1 MQTTPR
7 IVPPAPS
14 HVSTPG
20 DGEGLP
26 RRLGVWSAAAAA
38 VGLTIGSGIF
48 RVPATVAAES
58 GSVGAIALVW
68 VLGGL
73 ITLCGALTVAE
84 LAAAFPR
91 AGGIY
96 AYLREGYGPLP
107 AFLFGWSWFFI
118 RSAASAGTALVFVA
132 YLGTFVPLDAL
143 GQRLAAVALIV
154 LVGAANYRSVRLGA
168 AIQDAS
174 TAAKVLALLATA
186 AVLFALGRASGGA
199 LASPP
204 TFAPAELGGMGVAL
218 VAALFAYDGWIAA
231 TLIAGE
237 VRDPQRAL
245 PRALAWGAA
254 IIIVTYLAINA
265 AYLYA
270 LPLAE
275 LAGSKAVAVDAVT
288 RVAGAGG
295 AAVIAALVMLSTFGG
310 LNAGLMTGPRVYYAM
325 AEDGLFFRRVA
336 AVHPRYGTPHVAVV
350 LLVVLTALNASVRT
364 FEQLAEAFVLLLY
377 PFLALTVAA
386 VFVLRRRRPD
396 LPRPY
401 RTAGYPLV
409 PAIFLVG
416 TIAMMVNAL
425 VERPAATLLGA
436 GIVAA
441 GVPVYF
447 AWRAAAPRNPAPPT
461 AAA

>member
-1 MQTTPR
+1 MRTTPVADPL
-7 IVPPAPS
+7 ISTSAAPL
-14 HVSTPG
+14 STGG
-20 DGEGLP
+20 DALP
-26 RRLGVWSAAAAA
+26 RRLGVWSAAFAA

-68 VLGGL
+68 ILGGV

-96 AYLREGYGPLP
+96 VYLREAYGPLA

-118 RSAASAGTALVFVA
+118 RSAASAGTALVFAA
-132 YLGTFVPLDAL
+132 YLATFVPMEEAM
-143 GQRLAAVALIV
+143 QRAAAVALVV

-168 AIQDAS
+168 AVQDAS
-174 TAAKVLALLATA
+174 TVAKVGAILVTA
-186 AVLFALGRASGGA
+186 AVLFALGEAGGGA

-204 TFAPAELGGMGVAL
+204 TFAPAGIGGIGVAL

-245 PRALAWGAA
+245 PRALAGGA
-254 IIIVTYLAINA
+254 IVIVATYLTINA
-265 AYLYA
+265 AYLYV
-270 LPLAE
+270 LPLAD
-275 LAGSKAVAVDAVT
+275 LAASKAVAVDAVT

-310 LNAGLMTGPRVYYAM
+310 VNAGLMTGPRVYFAM

-336 AVHPRYGTPHVAVV
+336 AVHPRFGTPHVAVA

-401 RTAGYPLV
+401 RAAGYPLV
-409 PAIFLVG
+409 PAVFLVG
-416 TIAMMVNAL
+416 TVAMMANAL
-425 VERPAATLLGA
+425 LERPGATLLGA

-447 AWRAAAPRNPAPPT
+447 AWRAASRRAGG
-461 AAA
+461 